1 MTVVSSHW
9 GVLVTQRHC
18 VSRVDETLTQRGV
31 DHFIP
36 LIETLSIVHGRH
48 VREQRPMLGDYI
60 PIAIDAAWKSL
71 IRVRGVASILLNELG
86 FPAQVLPSEMDRL
99 HAMCDDCVYRSAAL
113 DDGNGFTY
121 GQRVTPKDG
130 PFVYYTGRYDGKA
143 NKRGDQAALFLCFGR
158 EQRVV
163 FKPGELLAV

>member
-1 MTVVSSHW
+1 LTVVSSHW
-9 GVLVTQRHC
+9 GVLVAQRHC
-18 VSRVDETLTQRGV
+18 VSAVDERLTQRGV

-36 LIETLSIVHGRH
+36 KIETLMIVHGRH

-99 HAMCDDCVYRSAAL
+99 HAMCP
-113 DDGNGFTY
+113 DGCLHSIMEDESGFTY

-143 NKRGDQAALFLCFGR
+143 NKRGDEAALFLCFGR

-163 FKPGELLAV
+163 FKPGDLLAV

>member
-9 GVLVTQRHC
+9 GVLVAQRHC
-18 VSRVDETLTQRGV
+18 VSSVDDILTQRGV

-36 LIETLSIVHGRH
+36 QIETLLIVHGRH

-71 IRVRGVASILLNELG
+71 IRLRGVAGILLNEIG
-86 FPAQVLPSEMDRL
+86 FPAQVLPHEMNRL
-99 HAMCDDCVYRSAAL
+99 HAMCDDCVYRSTL
-113 DDGNGFTY
+113 QEDEGFAY
-121 GQRVTPKDG
+121 GQRVTPRDG

-143 NKRGDQAALFLCFGR
+143 NRRGDEAALFLCFGR

-163 FKPGELLAV
+163 FKSGELLAV

>member
-1 MTVVSSHW
+1 MTIISSHW
-9 GVLVTQRHC
+9 GVLVAQRH
-18 VSRVDETLTQRGV
+18 SIGAVDDALTIRGV

-36 LIETLSIVHGRH
+36 LIETLLIVRGRH

-71 IRVRGVASILLNELG
+71 IRLRGVAGILLNEIG
-86 FPAQVLPSEMDRL
+86 FPAQVMPTEMLRL
-99 HAMCDDCVYRSAAL
+99 HDMCDDCVYRSTMIDESFA
-113 DDGNGFTY
+113 Y

-143 NKRGDQAALFLCFGR
+143 NKRGDDAALFLCFGR

-163 FKPGELLAV
+163 FKPGDLLAV